1 MFSRY
6 LFLAFVGLCSGLFVS
21 GGVFTVLLS
30 VGLIPRFAGKT
41 NTANRIFLYEEM
53 VIWGLLF
60 GILCSIFLER
70 LPIGQMLVEGNFI
83 SEAGLVRWGTV
94 FLIVYGLFAGIFVGS
109 LAIAIAEML
118 DSIPIFTR
126 RIGFR
131 IGLGIVMTTIAI
143 GKICGSLFYFFE
155 QMYHYGA

>member
-6 LFLAFVGLCSGLFVS
+6 LFLAFVGLCFGLFVS

-60 GILCSIFLER
+60 GTLCSIFLER
-70 LPIGQMLVEGNFI
+70 LPIGQMLVERNFI
-83 SEAGLVRWGTV
+83 SEAGLVQWGTI

-143 GKICGSLFYFFE
+143 GKICGSLFYFIE

>member
-6 LFLAFVGLCSGLFVS
+6 LFLAVVGLCSGLFVS

-41 NTANRIFLYEEM
+41 NTANRIFFYEEM

-60 GILCSIFLER
+60 GTICSVFLEQ
-70 LPIGQMLVEGNFI
+70 LPIGQMLVERNFI
-83 SEAGLVRWGTV
+83 SEAGLVKWGTIFLVV
-94 FLIVYGLFAGIFVGS
+94 FGLFAGVFVGS

-118 DSIPIFTR
+118 DSIPIFAR

-131 IGLGIVMTTIAI
+131 KGLGFGMTTIAI
-143 GKICGSLFYFFE
+143 GKICGSIIYFFE
-155 QMYHYGA
+155 QIYHYGG